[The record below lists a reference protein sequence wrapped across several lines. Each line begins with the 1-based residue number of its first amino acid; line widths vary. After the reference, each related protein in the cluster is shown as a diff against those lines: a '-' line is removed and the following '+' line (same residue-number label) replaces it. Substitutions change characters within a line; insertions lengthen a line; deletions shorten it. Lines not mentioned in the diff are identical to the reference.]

1 MENLKVDSAWHFS
14 SSLYK
19 NYFFGFS
26 TCPISRPSISPFQP
40 SLRGINEL
48 TRSSTRNWN
57 SKIWA
62 PLSSFGSAKR
72 VDLAPR
78 ENRCKISKESV
89 ARLHRSLP
97 SFIPK
102 DASKISR
109 ALSSKPT
116 LPFFLSFLLPFHPE
130 RNSRPTSL
138 KRREPVV
145 LSFRSVEKE
154 KRKREKK
161 KKKMSSWHTYTA
173 RFIITMA

>member
-48 TRSSTRNWN
+48 TRSSTRKEGEIEIRQFGQK
-57 SKIWA
+57 SRPCTPRKSMQDKQGKRCTVT
-62 PLSSFGSAKR
+62 PLPPLFYSQGRF
-72 VDLAPR
+72 
-78 ENRCKISKESV
+78 ENFTSPF
-89 ARLHRSLP
+89 LQTHP
-97 SFIPK
+97 S
-102 DASKISR
+102 
-109 ALSSKPT
+109 
-116 LPFFLSFLLPFHPE
+116 FLSFLLPFHPE

-161 KKKMSSWHTYTA
+161 KRKCRADTRTLHVS
-173 RFIITMA
+173 